1 VDTVLLN
8 LRSSCRALDVM
19 LDDKRD
25 RGIEGFRYFQRSS
38 GRLSGQQSA
47 RASTVALG
55 GIRMTRS
62 LSRWLPRFA
71 MLVVFATAP
80 TIALGQSTSERWP
93 GLASSQLQTV
103 YVLDRS
109 GVETTGKLLGL
120 SPDSLVLLVA
130 DSERRFDRADVA
142 RIQKRDSL
150 KNGTLIGAAVGVAM
164 GLVAAGISDC
174 PGTHPG
180 GACPGFR
187 AATVVASTG
196 VYAALG
202 VGVDALIRG
211 RTTLYEARSQSP
223 RRPAL
228 GPATAGGVAAVAVSW

>member
-1 VDTVLLN
+1 
-8 LRSSCRALDVM
+8 
-19 LDDKRD
+19 
-25 RGIEGFRYFQRSS
+25 
-38 GRLSGQQSA
+38 
-47 RASTVALG
+47 
-55 GIRMTRS
+55 MTRS

-71 MLVVFATAP
+71 LLVVFATAP
-80 TIALGQSTSERWP
+80 AVALGQSTSERWP
-93 GLASSQLQTV
+93 GLAPSQLQTV

-109 GVETTGKLLGL
+109 GIETTGKLLGL

-130 DSERRFDRADVA
+130 DAERRFDRADVA

-164 GLVAAGISDC
+164 GLLAAGLSDC
-174 PGTHPG
+174 PGAHPG

-196 VYAALG
+196 IYTGLG
-202 VGVDALIRG
+202 AGIDALIRG
-211 RTTLYEARSQSP
+211 RTTLYGAPPQSP

-228 GPATAGGVAAVAVSW
+228 GPATAGAVLAVAVSW